1 MQDGGAHK
9 AVWHNRGDVARM
21 CCIRRLNLCEVSSHL
36 CEEDDEDLLVSN
48 VIKAAELVPATS
60 ANVRNKVRY
69 LEAQKANVQTGQFN
83 EMQQALGMTYHPM
96 SILLDRSLDDI
107 VDPCKIFIHDWMHGL
122 FVGGVWNIVLYLFL
136 EMLIDDGVKDIYT
149 HFSNFIAGWSWPGR
163 INGAHLHEIFE
174 ENRKDKH
181 RAAKRIKSQASDML
195 SMV

>member
-1 MQDGGAHK
+1 
-9 AVWHNRGDVARM
+9 M
-21 CCIRRLNLCEVSSHL
+21 CCIRCLNLCEVSSHL

-48 VIKAAELVPATS
+48 VIKAEELVPSTN
-60 ANVRNKVRY
+60 ANARGKVRY
-69 LEAQKANVQTGQFN
+69 LEAQKANVGPGQFV

-136 EMLIDDGVKDIYT
+136 EMFIDAGVRDIYT

-174 ENRKDKH
+174 EKDKH
-181 RAAKRIKSQASDML
+181 RAAKRNKSQASDML
-195 SMV
+195 YMV